1 MQKRLLS
8 NEYGIV
14 FPTGNDGGNSIIER
28 STTVSSASKPANKS
42 GCTSSKASL
51 SCFPASAQEQKDFK
65 LALQLEHEEINS
77 QHKIQNSSTCLDPDS
92 SCSSN
97 ATNTSEHMD
106 LEFEAN
112 AAAALLQLQRKHKDK

>member
-14 FPTGNDGGNSIIER
+14 FPTDNDGGNSIIER

-65 LALQLEHEEINS
+65 LALQLEHEEIDS